1 MNNGRRDPRTSV
13 VIATFNRCDELLHT
27 IEELRALPELPPI
40 VVVDNAS
47 TDGTTD
53 AVRALHPEVT
63 VVRLDRARG
72 SSARNAGVAQVTT
85 PYVAFADDDSWWAP
99 GALAAAADLF
109 DRFPRLGLVAAKVLV
124 GPERR
129 VDPVSAEMAESP
141 ILPSSD
147 VPGLPVIGFLAGA
160 AVVRKDAFEEA
171 GGFNARAR
179 FGGEESLLAVDLLD
193 AGWRVV
199 YVDELIAFHHPS
211 DSREP
216 DRHRTVDLHNELL
229 RAWLRLPTAHALR
242 WTRRV
247 LAGAEWGQRWRL
259 LPAMACSLATIVRGR
274 RVAASSVLRQLALVD
289 MAPTLPPRS
298 CRRRR
303 RAVVRPDERYRVTRL
318 QPVPV
323 ADLEPAA
330 RQVGNGYGRGAQRP
344 LDRPDHA
351 AVGDDEHDVVAAVPV
366 QASG

>member
-1 MNNGRRDPRTSV
+1 MRVSGDVRTSV

-27 IEELRALPELPPI
+27 IDELQALPERPPI

-47 TDGTTD
+47 TDGTFDT
-53 AVRALHPEVT
+53 VRAHHPEVT
-63 VVRLDRARG
+63 VVRLDRPRG
-72 SSARNAGVAQVTT
+72 SSARNVGVAQVST

-109 DRFPRLGLVAAKVLV
+109 DTHPRLGLVAAKVLV
-124 GPERR
+124 GPECS
-129 VDPVSAEMAESP
+129 VDPVSAEMARSP
-141 ILPSSD
+141 ILPCGD

-160 AVVRKDAFEEA
+160 AVVRRDAFEEA
-171 GGFNARAR
+171 GGFNARAG

-211 DSREP
+211 ATADPNR
-216 DRHRTVDLHNELL
+216 RRAVDLHNELL
-229 RAWLRLPTAHALR
+229 RAWLRLPIAHALR

-247 LAGAEWGQRWRL
+247 LAGADPGQRWRL
-259 LPAMACSLATIVRGR
+259 LPDMAGSLATIVRGR
-274 RVAASSVLRQLALVD
+274 RVAASPVLRQLALMD
-289 MAPTLPPRS
+289 MAPARPPRS

-303 RAVVRPDERYRVTRL
+303 RAVVRPDQRYGVTRL
-318 QPVPV
+318 QPAPV
-323 ADLEPAA
+323 VNLEPAA

-351 AVGDDEHDVVAAVPV
+351 AVGDDQHDVTAVPLE
-366 QASG
+366 ASG